1 MSNDIRELRGSQE
14 RLKLTDSLFQ
24 KLLALG
30 EANRSKKDIELLQNN
45 WKMANCS
52 QEQDVNSPS
61 ESSKCSDITRAAHFF
76 NFVNLTILYNDQVK
90 NKGSTWMSG
99 LGYLERYMSPYMTD
113 QTRDCREQNAP
124 NRIKVMADIDRESS
138 NIDLWEVYP
147 HLRRV
152 ENHFGNPLSTLGRDL
167 NLDLTIINSLVYC
180 KSSALDHAATETGR
194 TGTDDQSRLKL
205 MYMELEINLDNH
217 KVIHVSAGP
226 VIHINKNKLDFEE
239 NQVVEVIDLA
249 KTTLAQIY
257 MSLDRAVVINLPAHE
272 FQIIFGNTSTIIE
285 VSSGSQGHLCGL
297 CGGWT
302 GETETELRNPGLS
315 IIREPQLFGE
325 SYKLKEFECQEK
337 TPNIALAYIRHSTFF
352 LCDDDK
358 EKASIISSLRIDSNK
373 YFSEAI
379 TISTNINTNQPHTDY
394 GTWNGPVVRTHSVL
408 VTHVHSPLNTSLVRR
423 SSASGHCHECRR
435 PRFVLSEY
443 SNSYS

>member
-1 MSNDIRELRGSQE
+1 MLISQ
-14 RLKLTDSLFQ
+14 
-24 KLLALG
+24 G
-30 EANRSKKDIELLQNN
+30 EANRSRKDIEILQNN

-52 QEQDVNSPS
+52 QENDVNSPS
-61 ESSKCSDITRAAHFF
+61 ASSKCSDITREAHFF

-90 NKGSTWMSG
+90 NRGSTWMSG

-138 NIDLWEVYP
+138 NIDLWE
-147 HLRRV
+147 
-152 ENHFGNPLSTLGRDL
+152 
-167 NLDLTIINSLVYC
+167 
-180 KSSALDHAATETGR
+180 
-194 TGTDDQSRLKL
+194 
-205 MYMELEINLDNH
+205 LEINLDNH

-249 KTTLAQIY
+249 KTTLVQIY

-285 VSSGSQGHLCGL
+285 ASSGSQGRLCGL

-337 TPNIALAYIRHSTFF
+337 SPHMVLILRAPRWAPIVRFWFVAL
-352 LCDDDK
+352 
-358 EKASIISSLRIDSNK
+358 
-373 YFSEAI
+373 
-379 TISTNINTNQPHTDY
+379 
-394 GTWNGPVVRTHSVL
+394 SV
-408 VTHVHSPLNTSLVRR
+408 
-423 SSASGHCHECRR
+423 A
-435 PRFVLSEY
+435 
-443 SNSYS
+443 